1 MEDCIFCKIINGELP
16 CIKVFEDDG
25 VLAFSDIN
33 PVAQGHTLII
43 PKNHAQDLWEI
54 GDSDLAAVHR
64 ASKKVIN
71 GIKTALNPAGVVA
84 LQLNGR
90 GVNQVVMHY
99 HLHLIPRISG
109 EPELPM
115 SSWELTPGNMEVIKE
130 TADKIASAII

>member
-1 MEDCIFCKIINGELP
+1 MDDCIFCRIINGDLP
-16 CIKVFEDDG
+16 CFKVFEDNE

-33 PVAQGHTLII
+33 PVSPGHTLII
-43 PKNHAQDLWEI
+43 PKNHAQNLWEI
-54 GDSDLAAVHR
+54 KESDLAAISR

-71 GIKTALNPAGVVA
+71 GIKTALNPIGVVA

-99 HLHLIPRISG
+99 HLHLIPRLSG

-115 SSWELTPGNMEVIKE
+115 TSWELTPGDMEVIKE
-130 TADKIASAII
+130 TADKIASSIR

>member
-16 CIKVFEDDG
+16 CFKVFEDDE

-33 PVAQGHTLII
+33 PVTQGHTLII

-54 GDSDLAAVHR
+54 NDSDLAAVHR
-64 ASKKVIN
+64 ASKKIIN
-71 GIKTALNPAGVVA
+71 GIKKALNPAGVAA

-99 HLHLIPRISG
+99 HLHLIPRNSD

-115 SSWELTPGNMEVIKE
+115 SSWELKPGDMEVIRE
-130 TADKIASAII
+130 TADKIASAIR